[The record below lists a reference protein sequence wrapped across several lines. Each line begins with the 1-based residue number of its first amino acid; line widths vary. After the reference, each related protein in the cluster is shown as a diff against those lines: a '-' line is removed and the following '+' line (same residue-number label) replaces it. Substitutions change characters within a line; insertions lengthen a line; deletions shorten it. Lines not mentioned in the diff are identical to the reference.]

1 MKTKFYGVVVAAT
14 LAIGLL
20 ALPVISAGQDTSQD
34 AEETGSLDE
43 LLRQRRDTL
52 QQLVEVVTEE
62 YRIGTKSFNS
72 VVQAKD
78 RLIDAE
84 LELADSRQERLAL
97 LQQQVEMFEAFS
109 AMTDERFALGQV
121 PQSDRLAVRAAFL
134 DAKIKLARERER
146 DGEAA
151 N

>member
-1 MKTKFYGVVVAAT
+1 MRTKFCGFLVAAT

-20 ALPVISAGQDTSQD
+20 ALPVISAGQDS
-34 AEETGSLDE
+34 EETRRLDA
-43 LLRQRRDTL
+43 LLKQRRDTL

-62 YRIGTKSFNS
+62 YHIGKKSFDS
-72 VVQAKD
+72 VVQTKD

-84 LELADSRQERLAL
+84 LELAKNRRKRLAL
-97 LQQQVEMFEAFS
+97 LQQQVEMFESFS
-109 AMTDERFALGQV
+109 TLTDERFAIGQV

-146 DGEAA
+146 DGEEA